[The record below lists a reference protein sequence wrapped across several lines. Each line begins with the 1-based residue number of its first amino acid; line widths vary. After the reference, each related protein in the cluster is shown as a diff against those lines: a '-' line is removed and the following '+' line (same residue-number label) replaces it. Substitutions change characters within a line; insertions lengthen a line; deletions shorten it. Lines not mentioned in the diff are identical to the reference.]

1 VIDTHAHLDF
11 KQFDKDRSQVIDYA
25 LSNGVERIINIGVN
39 LKSSRNS
46 VKLAEQYDHIYAT
59 VGFHPHDA
67 KDLTDKSLKEMEELA
82 GHERVVAIGEIGL
95 DFYRNLSPQKDQ
107 IKAFKKQIDL
117 AKRLKLPIVVHV
129 RDAWDDAIAV
139 LKESEAE
146 SVGGVLHSFTGSSEQ
161 AELAQGMGFHLSFNG
176 MLTYPDSKTAQ
187 VAKGVPLD
195 SILVETDC
203 PYLAPVPYRK
213 KRNQPTYVK
222 FVLQRLAELFS
233 PLTFEDVERVT
244 TLNACRLFRLD
255 KRFAPKI
262 TYPIRD
268 SLYLNITNRCTN
280 ACVFCVRNFTDFVKG
295 HNLRLDHEPSYDEVI
310 ESIDH
315 LEKYREVVFCGYGE
329 PTIRLDIL
337 KSVAGYLK
345 GKNVNVRL
353 NTNGQGNLIHKR
365 NIVPELVGLIN
376 TVSISL
382 NAEDAGKYEILCKPQ
397 LGEDVFGQVIAFT
410 KECKKLLPRT
420 ILSVLDM
427 EEIDLK
433 KCEKLAKDLGVEFRI
448 RHYSKA
454 R

>member
-11 KQFDKDRSQVIDYA
+11 KQFDKDRGQVIDYA
-25 LSNGVERIINIGVN
+25 LSNGVERIINIGVD
-39 LKSSRNS
+39 LLSSRSS
-46 VKLAEQYDHIYAT
+46 VKLSEQYDQIYAT

-67 KDLTDKSLKEMEELA
+67 KDLTDKPLKEIEKLA
-82 GHERVVAIGEIGL
+82 QHEKVVAIGEIGL

-129 RDAWDDAIAV
+129 RDAWEDAIKV

-146 SVGGVLHSFTGSSEQ
+146 SVGGILHSFSGNAEQ
-161 AELAQGMGFHLSFNG
+161 AKRTLDMGFHLGLNG
-176 MLTYPDSKTAQ
+176 TLTYPNSRAAKV
-187 VAKGVPLD
+187 VADLPLE
-195 SILVETDC
+195 SIVVETDC
-203 PYLAPVPYRK
+203 PFLAPVPHRRN
-213 KRNQPTYVK
+213 RNQPAYVK

-244 TLNACRLFRLD
+244 TLNACRLFKLG

-262 TYPIRD
+262 AYPIRD
-268 SLYLNITNRCTN
+268 SLYLNITNRCSN
-280 ACVFCVRNFTDFVKG
+280 VCVFCVRNYTDFVKG

-315 LEKYREVVFCGYGE
+315 LEKYQEVVFCGYGE
-329 PTIRLDIL
+329 PTIRLDLL

-365 NIVPELVGLIN
+365 NIVPELVGLID

-397 LGEDVFGQVIAFT
+397 LVVDVFGQVIAFA
-410 KECKKLLPRT
+410 KECKKLLPRA
-420 ILSVLDM
+420 ILTALDM

-433 KCEKLAKDLGVEFRI
+433 KCEKLAKELGVEFRI
-448 RHYSKA
+448 RHYRKA